1 MNILIYRFYK
11 TDRCVD
17 SEVFLDGEPFCQA
30 SESTKGLVPEG
41 EYRVCLQHCRQY
53 QREVPAVEIR
63 PMGARKWL
71 DRCRYCMRRGKA
83 VMSPHRNLRGYCP
96 QLKDGN
102 GVYNRTDGSILLGER
117 VVPGVVK
124 CTSKYFT
131 RLVELLQQAAQNGEE
146 VKVIIKTQKTRQL
159 WKK

>member
-1 MNILIYRFYK
+1 
-11 TDRCVD
+11 
-17 SEVFLDGEPFCQA
+17 
-30 SESTKGLVPEG
+30 
-41 EYRVCLQHCRQY
+41 
-53 QREVPAVEIR
+53 
-63 PMGARKWL
+63 
-71 DRCRYCMRRGKA
+71 MRRGKA

-146 VKVIIKTQKTRQL
+146 VKVIISHMGTGPIGQKC
-159 WKK
+159 

>member
-1 MNILIYRFYK
+1 MNILIYRFYR

-71 DRCRYCMRRGKA
+71 DRCRYCMIPAIRG
-83 VMSPHRNLRGYCP
+83 PLRSRGIADLV
-96 QLKDGN
+96 Q
-102 GVYNRTDGSILLGER
+102 EA
-117 VVPGVVK
+117 
-124 CTSKYFT
+124 
-131 RLVELLQQAAQNGEE
+131 RL
-146 VKVIIKTQKTRQL
+146 
-159 WKK
+159 